1 MPQEIKESDWK
12 VFKQLHEVALERYFI
27 RAVAEIERVIG
38 EKGKSNRD
46 RFWDTHTLIEEHR
59 ETLRR
64 TFDDFRRSTALM
76 QLAFICALELL
87 KPDELARLSP
97 EAQDYLRQLAE
108 LRARQNRDRAEG
120 TRNS

>member
-1 MPQEIKESDWK
+1 
-12 VFKQLHEVALERYFI
+12 
-27 RAVAEIERVIG
+27 
-38 EKGKSNRD
+38 
-46 RFWDTHTLIEEHR
+46 
-59 ETLRR
+59 LRR